1 MISGNDLKA
10 MRKKA
15 GLTQKQMAD
24 KLNITRET
32 VSNYELGVGEP
43 RTGHFFKWLF
53 YCKVDAKALLNQI
66 KSISDEINESDD
78 SHRFKDDK

>member
-1 MISGNDLKA
+1 

-15 GLTQKQMAD
+15 GFTQKQMAD

-43 RTGHFFKWLF
+43 RMSHFFKWLA
-53 YCKVDAKALLNQI
+53 YCKIDINPLMIQISNVSNKLNDP
-66 KSISDEINESDD
+66 KDIN
-78 SHRFKDDK
+78 DKE

>member
-1 MISGNDLKA
+1 MISGDDLKA

-43 RTGHFFKWLF
+43 RISHFFKWLA
-53 YCKVDAKALLNQI
+53 YCKIDINPLMIQISNISTKLTNQE
-66 KSISDEINESDD
+66 DT
-78 SHRFKDDK
+78 KDKE

>member
-1 MISGNDLKA
+1 MISGDDLKA

-15 GLTQKQMAD
+15 GFTQKQMAD

-43 RTGHFFKWLF
+43 RMSHFFKWLA
-53 YCKVDAKALLNQI
+53 YCKIDINPLMIQISNVSSKLNDPKDI
-66 KSISDEINESDD
+66 K
-78 SHRFKDDK
+78 DKE